1 MRRWDHEWGGAGWE
15 VWCGVGVCGVFGG
28 LWAAEWGRA
37 GGYIGFSL
45 SGGDLG
51 AREWER
57 ELERGGW
64 GVRGL
69 GGWEFRDGW

>member
-1 MRRWDHEWGGAGWE
+1 M
-15 VWCGVGVCGVFGG
+15 FGG

-37 GGYIGFSL
+37 GGYIRFSL